1 MNDDTFGPDVFS
13 EDSEVGDNRNGRA
26 VFSSAPQSSNADL
39 AARADAISARQA
51 TYVHLAET
59 FLQFWLRINV
69 MGPRERDQWIDGLYA
84 QYRDLAPHLGVSL
97 MVLPQLR
104 ECCGQ
109 KRETLGELLGD
120 PSKTLFGTA
129 ALPARVASSPMPPHV
144 EELAWWPGDIIR
156 RITRF
161 FGAEYCE
168 ACDQRRRW
176 INSWFG
182 KRY

>member
-1 MNDDTFGPDVFS
+1 MNDDTFGDDPF
-13 EDSEVGDNRNGRA
+13 A
-26 VFSSAPQSSNADL
+26 ASSANRGEPTASKPTANIDL
-39 AARADAISARQA
+39 DAKASMLLAKRAD
-51 TYVHLAET
+51 YVILASS
-59 FLQFWLRINV
+59 FRDFWMRVDV
-69 MGPRERDQWIDGLYA
+69 MGPVERDQWIQHLYA
-84 QYRDLAPHLGVSL
+84 QYLLLAPHLGVSL
-97 MVLPQLR
+97 MGLPQLR

-109 KRETLGELLGD
+109 KRETLGALLED

-129 ALPARVASSPMPPHV
+129 ALPARVASLPMPPHA